1 MTDRPGLSTA
11 LCNFISSHFSIKFLI
26 LSLSLSALLE
36 EDILIC
42 ERDKI
47 AEYCSPTAEHCGE
60 PQELW
65 LNLTS
70 SYNESRQDNIS
81 TVFSPQDLP
90 HPGIS
95 SQVINCRNDR
105 DMLSIALLILIINI
119 VMSQSRLRDCHQ
131 LPVMVSTSP
140 QFRISKQCYKVMTIN
155 LHHMLTNALDANI
168 PGLAE
173 FWIIISHYC
182 IEVLFSLEDFPHV
195 EVFKLIPNVPLRRPF
210 IIVTGY
216 SQNEPWKIFAFNFVP
231 PNLVCL
237 KKNFYAVLSD
247 TSYSQSVSP
256 ATKDEIMRTYQLP
269 VLTGE
274 NFSNQN
280 IYLCWVSATF

>member
-1 MTDRPGLSTA
+1 
-11 LCNFISSHFSIKFLI
+11 
-26 LSLSLSALLE
+26 
-36 EDILIC
+36 
-42 ERDKI
+42 
-47 AEYCSPTAEHCGE
+47 
-60 PQELW
+60 
-65 LNLTS
+65 
-70 SYNESRQDNIS
+70 
-81 TVFSPQDLP
+81 
-90 HPGIS
+90 
-95 SQVINCRNDR
+95 
-105 DMLSIALLILIINI
+105 ML
-119 VMSQSRLRDCHQ
+119 QSDDHQ
-131 LPVMVSTSP
+131 
-140 QFRISKQCYKVMTIN
+140 

-256 ATKDEIMRTYQLP
+256 ATKDEIMRTLLTSYQSWLVRTSP
-269 VLTGE
+269 IKIYIYVE
-274 NFSNQN
+274 FRPPSNQHL
-280 IYLCWVSATF
+280 YLQITTCENCNLFILLCNVA

>member
-140 QFRISKQCYKVMTIN
+140 QFRISKQCYKVVTIN
-155 LHHMLTNALDANI
+155 YIT
-168 PGLAE
+168 
-173 FWIIISHYC
+173 C
-182 IEVLFSLEDFPHV
+182 
-195 EVFKLIPNVPLRRPF
+195 
-210 IIVTGY
+210 
-216 SQNEPWKIFAFNFVP
+216 
-231 PNLVCL
+231 
-237 KKNFYAVLSD
+237 
-247 TSYSQSVSP
+247 
-256 ATKDEIMRTYQLP
+256 
-269 VLTGE
+269 
-274 NFSNQN
+274 
-280 IYLCWVSATF
+280 